1 MLDIKLFRSE
11 PDFVKEKVVK
21 RGMEESVV
29 DDVLELDDKRRQ
41 LIAQAEEMKA
51 ERNKVSGE
59 IAQKKRNKE
68 DADDA
73 IAAMRKLGDEI
84 KVLDDTLNQVD
95 QELNDKLSRIPNVIQ
110 DDVPEGASDEDNVE
124 LKRWGTPREFDFDA
138 KAHWDLV
145 EDLKWLTLNVLQKFQ
160 VLRFVF
166 LTGEGRN

>member
-84 KVLDDTLNQVD
+84 KV
-95 QELNDKLSRIPNVIQ
+95 
-110 DDVPEGASDEDNVE
+110 
-124 LKRWGTPREFDFDA
+124 
-138 KAHWDLV
+138 
-145 EDLKWLTLNVLQKFQ
+145 
-160 VLRFVF
+160 
-166 LTGEGRN
+166 